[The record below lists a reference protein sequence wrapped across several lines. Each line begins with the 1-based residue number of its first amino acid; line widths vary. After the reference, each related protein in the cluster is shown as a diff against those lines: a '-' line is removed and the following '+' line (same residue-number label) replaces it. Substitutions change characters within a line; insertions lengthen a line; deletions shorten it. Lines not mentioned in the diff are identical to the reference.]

1 MTKYRFKS
9 LVRTRITELAR
20 EYLKNLKQKHSKS
33 VGLSEEF
40 EKMQDYL
47 ISDNLST
54 EEKQLLFKFRT
65 RTYPCKTNF
74 RKLYE
79 PDLSCPICLEE
90 DSPEHLL
97 HCVSHSTD
105 TGGLEYKDIFGNIKQ
120 QIKIISVLKQITEN
134 RNLILNSIPI
144 NGSQAHPS

>member
-1 MTKYRFKS
+1 MEH
-9 LVRTRITELAR
+9 LI
-20 EYLKNLKQKHSKS
+20 NLKQKHSKS

-54 EEKQLLFKFRT
+54 EDKQMLFKFRT

-97 HCVSHSTD
+97 NCASHGID
-105 TGGLEYKDIFGNIKQ
+105 IGGLEYKDIFGNIKQ
-120 QIKIISVLKQITEN
+120 QIKIITVLKKITVN
-134 RNLILNSIPI
+134 RNLILNTIPT